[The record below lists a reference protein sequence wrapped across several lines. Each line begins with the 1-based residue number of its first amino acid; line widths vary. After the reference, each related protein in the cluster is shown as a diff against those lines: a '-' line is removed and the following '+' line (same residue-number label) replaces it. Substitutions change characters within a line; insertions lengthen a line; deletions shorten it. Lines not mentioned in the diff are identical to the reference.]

1 EENALNSL
9 NIRIQPGE
17 HVAIVGRIGS
27 GKTTLEKLLLGLYQP
42 QEGSLLVD
50 GTHLSQLDP
59 AQLRRSIGYVSQ
71 EIVLFRGTLRDNI
84 KFGTPQA
91 SDEEL
96 LKAAQMAGVDEFAQL
111 HPKGYDMIV
120 GERGEGLSGG
130 QRQAVAMAR
139 ALLLQPPILLLDEP
153 TSSMDNSTEN
163 GWKAR
168 FTPFLKERTLI
179 LVTHRASLLSLAERL
194 IILDRGQ
201 IVADGPRDQ
210 VLQALNRGELNQTN

>member
-1 EENALNSL
+1 
-9 NIRIQPGE
+9 
-17 HVAIVGRIGS
+17 
-27 GKTTLEKLLLGLYQP
+27 
-42 QEGSLLVD
+42 
-50 GTHLSQLDP
+50 
-59 AQLRRSIGYVSQ
+59 
-71 EIVLFRGTLRDNI
+71 
-84 KFGTPQA
+84 
-91 SDEEL
+91 
-96 LKAAQMAGVDEFAQL
+96 
-111 HPKGYDMIV
+111 
-120 GERGEGLSGG
+120 
-130 QRQAVAMAR
+130 MAR